1 MLNSLACVILLKHT
15 IGGGQWRGILN
26 GIKQS
31 YILANNISFGEYEG
45 EALMFLIRTGLI
57 ESNFISM
64 VKNEST
70 CCTLMQP

>member
-1 MLNSLACVILLKHT
+1 MILLKHT
-15 IGGGQWRGILN
+15 IGGGQWRGRLN
-26 GIKQS
+26 GIEQS
-31 YILANNISFGEYEG
+31 YIFANNISFGEYEG
-45 EALMFLIRTGLI
+45 KALIRTGLM